1 MRKSGSKE
9 IAELLNEI
17 QIEVFKIVRLQSEQQ
32 YHSIINHNEEYAED
46 YTNNVLSGAL
56 SILLSF
62 EKILE
67 GHMVQDHVHMLIRIP
82 PKYAVSEVIGYL
94 KGKKALRLSQKQV
107 EYFIKGC
114 NIFPH
119 RSERYFIFESENTG
133 EDVEGLDNVVFWKE
147 PTIPV
152 KPIGTTEDGE
162 IKLFSLPK
170 ASL

>member
-1 MRKSGSKE
+1 MFSDAHRPMS
-9 IAELLNEI
+9 AFALLISEAKP
-17 QIEVFKIVRLQSEQQ
+17 QIS
-32 YHSIINHNEEYAED
+32 
-46 YTNNVLSGAL
+46 T
-56 SILLSF
+56 
-62 EKILE
+62 ILE
-67 GHMVQDHVHMLIRIP
+67 V
-82 PKYAVSEVIGYL
+82 E
-94 KGKKALRLSQKQV
+94 GKKALRLSQKQV